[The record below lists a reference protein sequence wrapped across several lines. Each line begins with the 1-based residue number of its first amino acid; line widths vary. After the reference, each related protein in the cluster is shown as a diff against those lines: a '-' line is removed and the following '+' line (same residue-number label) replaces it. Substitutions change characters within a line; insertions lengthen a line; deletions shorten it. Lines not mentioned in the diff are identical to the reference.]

1 MGYWL
6 LTWSTFKWDSLEQ
19 LIDKLENNP
28 ETIDKSLTGN
38 GRWSCSNN
46 KSIKVGD
53 KLVMLKQGDPPKG
66 IIGIAEATSAP
77 YEDTRFDDPSRRT
90 NYIDL
95 NWLTLINPNLT
106 PPMPISALSEDT
118 QKARGWKPQ
127 KSGTTITESAGKE
140 IEERFQSYADCWY
153 DPSVH
158 DTHESEHEDSG
169 SNEGKKR
176 RISSYQYERSRT
188 LRNKCL
194 EHWGYACVVCGLCFV
209 DRYGEVGRNFIHVHH
224 LNPVS
229 TTGITKTNPIKDLI
243 PVCPNCHS
251 MLHKKNPPIGIE
263 ELKSMMSI

>member
-6 LTWSTFKWDSLEQ
+6 LTWNTFKWDSLEQ

-95 NWLTLINPNLT
+95 NWLSLINPNER
-106 PPMPISALSEDT
+106 PPMPISALSDET
-118 QKARGWKPQ
+118 QNARKNWTPQ
-127 KSGTTITESAGKE
+127 KSGTTIPETAG
-140 IEERFQSYADCWY
+140 IELEQRFRSYADFWF

-158 DTHESEHEDSG
+158 DPLISEDAS
-169 SNEGKKR
+169 SNEGRKR
-176 RISSYQYERSRT
+176 HVLSVQYERST
-188 LRNKCL
+188 ALRKKCL
-194 EHWGYACVVCGLCFV
+194 EHWGFACAVCGLLFEEQ
-209 DRYGEVGRNFIHVHH
+209 YGEIGKDFIHVHH

-229 TTGITKTNPIKDLI
+229 ATGTTKTNPIEDLR